1 MSLNKHD
8 RQYDLVVFGATGYT
22 GKHTAEFITKN
33 LPTNLK
39 WAVAGRSQP
48 KLQAVVDA
56 CRELVADREQPAI
69 EIADVTDEASIVALA
84 KKTFIVISTAGPYSK
99 YGETV
104 FKACAENGTHY
115 VDCTGEFPWVGNM
128 ITKYEKVAKASG
140 ALMFPQTGL
149 ESAPADLC
157 SWAMAKCLRE
167 NLNAQTGRVIMSIHT
182 LRSSASGGTIA
193 SVLNVFETFSLKELQ
208 AATKPYACSPVPREG
223 QGRFQPGIMARIF
236 GSRNIPD
243 LGTVTTSPAGSTDAF
258 IVERTWGLLS
268 ATPSRKAEFYGP
280 NFTFEEY
287 LRVRNWIQ
295 GVALHFFLTL
305 GPALLLLSSFARSL
319 LRRVTHQPG
328 QGSDRASATREEV
341 EYRGTAEPDAKSGSG
356 QKAFCRVRHFGG
368 PYALSGL
375 LMAQVA
381 LTLLEEDVQLDGG
394 IYTSACLGQGLID
407 RAAKAGFKIET
418 EIIS

>member
-1 MSLNKHD
+1 M
-8 RQYDLVVFGATGYT
+8 G
-22 GKHTAEFITKN
+22 
-33 LPTNLK
+33 
-39 WAVAGRSQP
+39 
-48 KLQAVVDA
+48 
-56 CRELVADREQPAI
+56 
-69 EIADVTDEASIVALA
+69 
-84 KKTFIVISTAGPYSK
+84 
-99 YGETV
+99 
-104 FKACAENGTHY
+104 NGQMH
-115 VDCTGEFPWVGNM
+115 
-128 ITKYEKVAKASG
+128 
-140 ALMFPQTGL
+140 
-149 ESAPADLC
+149 
-157 SWAMAKCLRE
+157 
-167 NLNAQTGRVIMSIHT
+167 
-182 LRSSASGGTIA
+182 
-193 SVLNVFETFSLKELQ
+193 
-208 AATKPYACSPVPREG
+208 PREPQCPDG
-223 QGRFQPGIMARIF
+223 ESYHVHSHPQIKRVRRNNSICVERFRDLQLERTTGSHQTLCMLSSSSRGPGRFQPGIMARIF

-305 GPALLLLSSFARSL
+305 GPALLLLSSLARSL

-341 EYRGTAEPDAKSGSG
+341 EYRGTAEPDVKSGSG

-407 RAAKAGFKIET
+407 RAANAGFKIET

>member
-1 MSLNKHD
+1 
-8 RQYDLVVFGATGYT
+8 
-22 GKHTAEFITKN
+22 
-33 LPTNLK
+33 
-39 WAVAGRSQP
+39 
-48 KLQAVVDA
+48 
-56 CRELVADREQPAI
+56 
-69 EIADVTDEASIVALA
+69 
-84 KKTFIVISTAGPYSK
+84 
-99 YGETV
+99 
-104 FKACAENGTHY
+104 
-115 VDCTGEFPWVGNM
+115 
-128 ITKYEKVAKASG
+128 
-140 ALMFPQTGL
+140 
-149 ESAPADLC
+149 
-157 SWAMAKCLRE
+157 
-167 NLNAQTGRVIMSIHT
+167 
-182 LRSSASGGTIA
+182 
-193 SVLNVFETFSLKELQ
+193 VLNVFETFSLKELQ

-305 GPALLLLSSFARSL
+305 GPALLLLSSLARSL

-341 EYRGTAEPDAKSGSG
+341 EYRGTAEPDVKSGSG

-368 PYALSGL
+368 PYACKF
-375 LMAQVA
+375 
-381 LTLLEEDVQLDGG
+381 
-394 IYTSACLGQGLID
+394 YP
-407 RAAKAGFKIET
+407 K
-418 EIIS
+418 